1 MRRKKRGYRLIVIKM
16 QPGIQFSDFVGGL
29 CPLRKTVIFQ
39 TFFRYDLGACSLS
52 LTRTPDMVYIVHEGD
67 YEL

>member
-1 MRRKKRGYRLIVIKM
+1 M